1 MKEKSV
7 FTSFL
12 LLIIFCH
19 FQTRATDDKFIKR
32 YAIMKMYESCF
43 GPEVVKEIRKEM
55 KMAAA
60 KCSSNGLSNS
70 HQLNSPVANKNP
82 ITFVIQPHKPPQQAE
97 GLYSPELLKSQTS
110 SSSDFDKLQQF
121 ILAGFNKQNQP
132 QTIYSA
138 NNVVPSLGYSHIK
151 PWTFGPP
158 SIATSHSHMNG
169 LTPGPF
175 PSPYF
180 NQFNPLYPLA
190 FLSPFYGSGR
200 SSKDLDLKGHLE
212 SVAAKISGRFK
223 NITCIMQDLG
233 YLNENLEPDYESI
246 VNKIKSLTISTELKS
261 DMIDAVQ
268 YCKQFSMCVPDERK
282 DQLSKEMMRP
292 MFFFRCY
299 KHKKMEAC
307 IMKDIK
313 DRYTSNEVD
322 DNILGYRRND
332 RSNHDFNISDIAE
345 LTSYEFLFGEDYTD
359 YEIF

>member
-1 MKEKSV
+1 
-7 FTSFL
+7 
-12 LLIIFCH
+12 
-19 FQTRATDDKFIKR
+19 
-32 YAIMKMYESCF
+32 
-43 GPEVVKEIRKEM
+43 
-55 KMAAA
+55 MAAA

-121 ILAGFNKQNQP
+121 ILAGFNKQNQVCTCICIFYVRIKLKKKEIFHSSDMFLFLYYFQP

-175 PSPYF
+175 PSQYF

-200 SSKDLDLKGHLE
+200 SS
-212 SVAAKISGRFK
+212 V
-223 NITCIMQDLG
+223 C
-233 YLNENLEPDYESI
+233 
-246 VNKIKSLTISTELKS
+246 
-261 DMIDAVQ
+261 
-268 YCKQFSMCVPDERK
+268 
-282 DQLSKEMMRP
+282 
-292 MFFFRCY
+292 
-299 KHKKMEAC
+299 
-307 IMKDIK
+307 
-313 DRYTSNEVD
+313 
-322 DNILGYRRND
+322 ILG
-332 RSNHDFNISDIAE
+332 FI
-345 LTSYEFLFGEDYTD
+345 TSCFRFSS
-359 YEIF
+359 IK